1 MQHLISEYSC
11 NQISQ
16 TSRSFYSLLKENIK
30 YKTEYCEEELEA
42 REYKHVMFY
51 SLQSYQ
57 SYSAVWWS
65 WNSGPDCTIGARL
78 SHPTNSY
85 TLRLSRTQLLLISIN
100 CSSSVACLSRN
111 LKSTCKRSDNVL
123 NHLKFLSSPF
133 ALCYELYKE
142 TENFQTKK

>member
-78 SHPTNSY
+78 SHPTNSH
-85 TLRLSRTQLLLISIN
+85 TLRLSRTQLLLISNNFEDYFKTLFHIIHI
-100 CSSSVACLSRN
+100 SMIRIYLS
-111 LKSTCKRSDNVL
+111 L
-123 NHLKFLSSPF
+123 
-133 ALCYELYKE
+133 
-142 TENFQTKK
+142 QTILGHISHIIC